1 MGSLFE
7 KDYQKYPSYYSSIAG
22 YDNNYNNDYNYNYTN
37 NYGSGSNKLNKYAND
52 IFGLGKDMFG
62 AYSSYGGGGYG
73 GLISGAINAGMSA
86 LNGGSWEEDVPQS
99 FFGIDDHKDSDTM
112 QTLKGAGKGAMMG
125 APFGP
130 IGIAVGALLGTG
142 ASFLDDI

>member
-1 MGSLFE
+1 MNYSLSGRNNSGHYNQFE
-7 KDYQKYPSYYSSIAG
+7 EMPTS
-22 YDNNYNNDYNYNYTN
+22 DNMSQ
-37 NYGSGSNKLNKYAND
+37 YGGNRGNKFNKTAND
-52 IFGLGKDMFG
+52 VFGIGKDLFG

-73 GLISGAINAGMSA
+73 GLIGGAMNAGMSA
-86 LNGGSWEEDVPQS
+86 LNGGSWKEDVPQS
-99 FFGIDDHKDSDTM
+99 FFGIDDHKDSDVM

-130 IGIAVGALLGTG
+130 IGMAVGALLGTG